1 MKQITGTISFI
12 FLGPY
17 YITKYHIYI
26 YIYIYIYI
34 VIYICD
40 IYIYHHCFH
49 LFYQSLF
56 TKCLCVYIYI
66 YMQLDIALWHTKLC
80 FHVQIEH
87 STRMSHCC

>member
-26 YIYIYIYI
+26 YIYCD
-34 VIYICD
+34 IYICD
-40 IYIYHHCFH
+40 IYLYISP
-49 LFYQSLF
+49 LFSPFLSISLYKMF
-56 TKCLCVYIYI
+56 VCIYIYI